1 MQRRRMKRSMI
12 QRRRTRTRWCRM
24 SRNGKEMTGWL
35 ACGLGRRGGRAMVEE
50 VEVSCS
56 FCFHLGRT
64 CPVVPTVGYSHKVD
78 LPNLSSSLGIDYL
91 AAKMEAYVEMRAAV
105 EVA

>member
-1 MQRRRMKRSMI
+1 MQRRRMRRLMI

-35 ACGLGRRGGRAMVEE
+35 VCGLGRRGGLAMVEE
-50 VEVSCS
+50 VEVFCS
-56 FCFHLGRT
+56 FCLHSGHT
-64 CPVVPTVGYSHKVD
+64 CPVVPTVGYSRKVD
-78 LPNLSSSLGIDYL
+78 LPSLSSSLGIGYL